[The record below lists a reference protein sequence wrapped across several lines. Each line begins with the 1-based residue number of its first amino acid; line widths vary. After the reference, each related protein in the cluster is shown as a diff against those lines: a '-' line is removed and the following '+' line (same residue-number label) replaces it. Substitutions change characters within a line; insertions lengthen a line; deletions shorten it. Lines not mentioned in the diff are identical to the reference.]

1 MMDEGSAQSRALI
14 TGTSVESAPPRL
26 SADPAGSAEV
36 PAAAVMTARA
46 PGGCVACGQP
56 LPGSAVAPGF
66 SVAHGP
72 FVYAIGRLTPQFPSP
87 DVQQEFVQ
95 LAAGLES
102 AEVSEHHRLKAVLAK
117 EENLYLAH
125 HICWVF
131 NTHGVDSFAVVPR
144 DNDDARLLVEAF
156 TPASDESV
164 INVVVG
170 RPASTPPAWDPAST
184 TLPLTTADQLLIFT
198 LEEFFQA
205 LTGASEVGTKKA
217 DAAGHMEARRELF
230 LRLTQSTDNH
240 GTSDLHRARNYVAL
254 RYPAVYGTAEDAYG
268 SGKDFMGVEAR
279 PGQSSDR
286 RLVSVRLIFRDH
298 HTQILERYSCTV
310 DVTGEF
316 CFLATPL
323 SPTWD

>member
-1 MMDEGSAQSRALI
+1 MD
-14 TGTSVESAPPRL
+14 
-26 SADPAGSAEV
+26 AGSIPDSTDV
-36 PAAAVMTARA
+36 PAAAVMTATA
-46 PGGCVACGQP
+46 PGGCVSCGQP
-56 LPGSAVAPGF
+56 LSGTAVGPGF

-72 FVYAIGRLTPQFPSP
+72 FVYAIGRLVPQFPSP

-95 LAAGLES
+95 LAADLES

-117 EENLYLAH
+117 EENLYLAQ

-131 NTHGVDSFAVVPR
+131 NTRGVDSFAVVPR

-156 TPASDESV
+156 TPASDERV
-164 INVVVG
+164 INVLVG
-170 RPASTPPAWDPAST
+170 RPASTPPAWDPTST
-184 TLPLTTADQLLIFT
+184 TLPLTTADQLLTFT
-198 LEEFFQA
+198 LDEFLEA
-205 LTGASEVGTKKA
+205 LSASKAGTRKA
-217 DAAGHMEARRELF
+217 EAAGHTEAFRELF

-240 GTSDLHRARNYVAL
+240 GAADVHRARNYVAL
-254 RYPAVYGTAEDAYG
+254 RYPAVYRTAEQAYDT
-268 SGKDFMGVEAR
+268 GKDFMGVEAR
-279 PGQSSDR
+279 PAQSSDR

-316 CFLATPL
+316 CYLATPL